1 MIEFRHVTAGYG
13 DTPVLKDI
21 SLTIPQGS
29 LTALVGPNGCG
40 KTTLLRAAVRQ
51 LPLQSGEILL
61 GGRSIA
67 DYERKEFARHV
78 AFMPQVRSIPAIS
91 VQALVSHGRFPYLG
105 LSRRMRPEDRD
116 AVRKAMEDTGVSEWA
131 HRDLRALSGGERQR
145 VYIAMALAQDTDI
158 VFLDEP
164 TTYLDLSRQFELLE
178 LIRSLRHHGK
188 TVVIVL
194 HDLAHALRYSDHMIL
209 MEQGRIAACGAPQ
222 ELFVS
227 GELARVFGVQAH
239 QAADGFYFTPQSK

>member
-1 MIEFRHVTAGYG
+1 MIEFRHVSAGYDG
-13 DTPVLKDI
+13 APVLKDI
-21 SLTIPQGS
+21 SLTIPQSS
-29 LTALVGPNGCG
+29 LAALVGPNGCG

-51 LPLQSGEILL
+51 LPLQRGNIFLN
-61 GGRSIA
+61 GRSIA

-78 AFMPQVRSIPAIS
+78 AFMPQVRSTPAIS

-116 AVRKAMEDTGVSEWA
+116 AVRKAMEDTGVAEWA
-131 HRDLRALSGGERQR
+131 HRDLRSLSGGERQR
-145 VYIAMALAQDTDI
+145 VYIAMALAQDTDV

-178 LIRSLRHHGK
+178 LVQSLRRYGK

-209 MEQGRIAACGAPQ
+209 MEQGRIVSCGAPQ
-222 ELFVS
+222 TLFAS
-227 GELARVFGVQAH
+227 GDLARVFGVQAH
-239 QAADGFYFTPQSK
+239 QAAEGYYFTPQTK

>member
-1 MIEFRHVTAGYG
+1 MIEFRHVSAGYDG
-13 DTPVLKDI
+13 APVLKDI

-51 LPLQSGEILL
+51 LSLQSGEIFLN
-61 GGRSIA
+61 GRSIA
-67 DYERKEFARHV
+67 GYERKEFARHV

-116 AVRKAMEDTGVSEWA
+116 AVRKAMEDTGVAEWA
-131 HRDLRALSGGERQR
+131 HRDLRSLSGGERQR
-145 VYIAMALAQDTDI
+145 IYIAMALAQDTDVI
-158 VFLDEP
+158 FLDEP

-178 LIRSLRHHGK
+178 LVQSLRQHGK

-209 MEQGRIAACGAPQ
+209 MEQGRIVSCGAPQ
-222 ELFVS
+222 TLFAS
-227 GELARVFGVQAH
+227 GDLARVFGVQAH
-239 QAADGFYFTPQSK
+239 QAAEGYYFTPQTK